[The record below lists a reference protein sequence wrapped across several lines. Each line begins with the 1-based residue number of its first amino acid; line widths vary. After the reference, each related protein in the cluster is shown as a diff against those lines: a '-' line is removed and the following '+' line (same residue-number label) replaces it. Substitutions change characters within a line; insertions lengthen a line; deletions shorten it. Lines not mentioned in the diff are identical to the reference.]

1 MKITK
6 EEVLNEIE
14 LLVMENELSEVKER
28 LDLLE
33 EYLFLMDKIQEN
45 ELII

>member
-14 LLVMENELSEVKER
+14 QLVMENELSEVKER

-33 EYLFLMDKIQEN
+33 EYLFLMDKTHKN